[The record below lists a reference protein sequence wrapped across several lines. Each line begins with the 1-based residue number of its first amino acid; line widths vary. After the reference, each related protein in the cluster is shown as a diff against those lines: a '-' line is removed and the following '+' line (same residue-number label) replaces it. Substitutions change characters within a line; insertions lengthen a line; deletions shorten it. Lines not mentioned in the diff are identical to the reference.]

1 MQIFKCQHVQRD
13 SNKFLFA
20 PWSRGR
26 FSLWH
31 NMAGHGSG
39 TRFVLLKNLQIA
51 DDPQRGARNKLYEQ
65 KVKISVYRVVGV
77 PFNFFFNLLNKLAE
91 ENWSFSI
98 RNHSLHRSNF

>member
-1 MQIFKCQHVQRD
+1 VQRD

-31 NMAGHGSG
+31 KMAEHGFG

-51 DDPQRGARNKLYEQ
+51 DDPQRGAQNKLYEQ
-65 KVKISVYRVVGV
+65 KAKISVYRVVGV
-77 PFNFFFNLLNKLAE
+77 PLKFFFFLILPNK
-91 ENWSFSI
+91 
-98 RNHSLHRSNF
+98 